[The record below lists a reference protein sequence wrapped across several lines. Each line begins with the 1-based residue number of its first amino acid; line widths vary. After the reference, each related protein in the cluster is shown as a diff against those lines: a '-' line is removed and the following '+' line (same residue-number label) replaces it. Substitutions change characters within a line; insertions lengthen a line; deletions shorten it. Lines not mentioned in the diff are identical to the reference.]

1 MVLQTVISQQL
12 LPSVDGKLIPV
23 FEIMHTNAAIKNLI
37 REGKTHQIDSAI
49 QSGAAQG
56 MISMDAS
63 LLKLAQQG
71 RITKDTALDVY
82 KRQVKCQ
89 VDDLFLFGRIF
100 RHDFQGRGQVVV
112 GTSHGSGSDE
122 SGPETSQCAKAC
134 RRQKPVEPAES
145 AFVFQMNRRLFI
157 DLYAV

>member
-1 MVLQTVISQQL
+1 MCSGEPAVAGSDAAVHVVLQTVISQQL

-63 LLKLAQQG
+63 LLKLATTGTHYQG
-71 RITKDTALDVY
+71 YGPDVLSRIM
-82 KRQVKCQ
+82 
-89 VDDLFLFGRIF
+89 
-100 RHDFQGRGQVVV
+100 
-112 GTSHGSGSDE
+112 
-122 SGPETSQCAKAC
+122 
-134 RRQKPVEPAES
+134 RR
-145 AFVFQMNRRLFI
+145 
-157 DLYAV
+157 